1 MTSEKAIRLGIKT
14 IPISLRNAALKLR
27 LPPAGKLLPREIPIS
42 LRNAA
47 LKLITPEINLKADTD
62 SYFAA

>member
-14 IPISLRNAALKLR
+14 IPISLRNAALKHHV
-27 LPPAGKLLPREIPIS
+27 
-42 LRNAA
+42 AA
-47 LKLITPEINLKADTD
+47 VPSVRQTTD

>member
-14 IPISLRNAALKLR
+14 IPISLRNAALKHKKMSCFRALYY
-27 LPPAGKLLPREIPIS
+27 LIPIS

-47 LKLITPEINLKADTD
+47 LKPV
-62 SYFAA
+62 